1 MLYIISGIA
10 KSGKSFL
17 AKRIVKK
24 YGIGSF
30 SSDYLMMSLAKA
42 NPKLNIDI
50 DASDTTV
57 SNVLKPYLEAMMVT
71 MIENKIDYLLE
82 GVHFKP
88 QMIREILDRYPG
100 KIKSVFLGYRDIET
114 SVKIQELSIFGKDT
128 ENHWYKRMNE
138 SELKNLV
145 NYLKNESELLYIE
158 CQKYGFDYVEIN
170 NINDQ
175 SENIIH
181 RLFNNE

>member
-1 MLYIISGIA
+1 
-10 KSGKSFL
+10 
-17 AKRIVKK
+17 
-24 YGIGSF
+24 
-30 SSDYLMMSLAKA
+30 
-42 NPKLNIDI
+42 
-50 DASDTTV
+50 
-57 SNVLKPYLEAMMVT
+57 LKPYLEAMMVT